1 MSMSPAPASSRNS
14 RAASARSAISLG
26 AAFALFCAVFTG
38 YDVRASRAAGGLID
52 AVFGA
57 GAAPEQ
63 LYYNGYSPRYR
74 SVFIR
79 DESPRGWRA
88 KRAHG
93 HHVQARRQL
102 VERRKFALNRRAAID
117 TRRGG
122 AVEPVSLNLNVNYK
136 TNAANP
142 TYKASNASYKSPAST
157 ARTPALTAKTSS
169 GVSRRAMCVRGCDGY
184 YFPALPVSRAA
195 DLAAQ
200 QASCEKLCPGAQATL
215 FVFPEGSDKVEET
228 KAAKSGETYGELLA
242 RLDLN
247 DARARSCSCQTEAT
261 AAAATQALLS
271 DSTLRPGDSVVTSQ
285 GLRVVKRGS
294 RYPYKE
300 TDFLSLAESENVPLS
315 QKSALY
321 AIEKALKTPQGRLA
335 VMNGDH
341 RRHARARAAL

>member
-1 MSMSPAPASSRNS
+1 MSMSPAPASGRSS

-57 GAAPEQ
+57 GAPPAQ
-63 LYYNGYSPRYR
+63 LYYNGYVPHYR

-79 DESPRGWRA
+79 DDAPRGWRA
-88 KRAHG
+88 KRARG
-93 HHVQARRQL
+93 HYAQARRQL
-102 VERRKFALNRRAAID
+102 VERKKFALNRRAAID
-117 TRRGG
+117 PRRSG
-122 AVEPVSLNLNVNYK
+122 AVEPVSLNLNVTYK
-136 TNAANP
+136 ATAANL
-142 TYKASNASYKSPAST
+142 TYKASNATYRSSAST
-157 ARTPALTAKTSS
+157 ARAPAPTAKLS
-169 GVSRRAMCVRGCDGY
+169 GGASRRAVCVRACDGY
-184 YFPALPVSRAA
+184 YFPALPVSR
-195 DLAAQ
+195 DSDRAAQ
-200 QASCEKLCPGAQATL
+200 QASCEKLCPGAEATL
-215 FVFPEGSDKVEET
+215 FVFPEGSDKIEET
-228 KAAKSGETYGELLA
+228 KAKSGETYAELLA

-247 DARARSCSCQTEAT
+247 DARAKSCSCQTEAT
-261 AAAATQALLS
+261 AAAATHALLS

-285 GLRVVKRGS
+285 GVRVVKRGS

-341 RRHARARAAL
+341 RRHGHSKTAL

>member
-1 MSMSPAPASSRNS
+1 MSMSSAPASSRNN
-14 RAASARSAISLG
+14 RAASARSAITLG

-38 YDVRASRAAGGLID
+38 YDMRTSRAAGGLFD
-52 AVFGA
+52 AVFG
-57 GAAPEQ
+57 GGAPEQ
-63 LYYNGYSPRYR
+63 RYYNDYAPHYR
-74 SVFIR
+74 PVFIH
-79 DESPRGWRA
+79 DENPRGWRA
-88 KRAHG
+88 KKARG
-93 HHVQARRQL
+93 HYAQARRRL
-102 VERRKFALNRRAAID
+102 VERKKFALSRRAPND
-117 TRRGG
+117 KRR
-122 AVEPVSLNLNVNYK
+122 AVEPVSANLNVNYK
-136 TNAANP
+136 VTSANLNDR
-142 TYKASNASYKSPAST
+142 ALAPAT
-157 ARTPALTAKTSS
+157 KVPALTPRAA
-169 GVSRRAMCVRGCDGY
+169 GGASRRAVCVRACDGY
-184 YFPALPVSRAA
+184 YFPAPPVSRAS

-200 QASCEKLCPGAQATL
+200 RASCEKLCPGAQATL

-228 KAAKSGETYGELLA
+228 RAAKSGETYAHLLS

-247 DARARSCSCQTEAT
+247 DARAKSCSCQTEAT

-285 GLRVVKRGS
+285 GVRVVKRGS

-341 RRHARARAAL
+341 RRRGPAKMAL